1 MSYDETPR
9 EPQPESQH
17 QPTSG
22 ASFSRDELLAVGP
35 VERPRRN
42 VAAIVVSLL
51 AVLAVIGGA
60 VGYVGYHKL
69 ASSGSQPDQW
79 APANSIAYL
88 KLDLDPAA
96 SEKISAL
103 RFEQKFP
110 DAPHVTSADQLKD
123 ALLDEVFND
132 SSGSSKIDYA
142 TDVKPWLGDRVAL
155 AVYPDASGAAQ
166 VVGIVAVKDAD
177 AAKTDLPK
185 LVQGQGGPTQAAFAL
200 EGDYAIVGQ
209 TQTAVSAA
217 VAAAKASN
225 ITASSTYSS
234 DIATLKGDR
243 ILTGWADLGA
253 LVKLAATSA
262 AQDLSRL
269 GGLGA
274 LGGLSSLSE
283 GGGFQAL
290 TSARDDA
297 PGLQVLTSVASSA
310 PAPSVTSAVSA
321 VSAVKGRFVFGL
333 QLQPGYA
340 DFEGRV
346 IGSDVGGY
354 HNGNAMSLLGQ
365 LPAGSIAGLSVSG
378 LGDVLT
384 QELATLTKSPLVAAG
399 LQSEL
404 DGLGT
409 KLGIALPGDAINLL
423 GNEFA
428 AGLDS
433 VPAGH
438 GTAKFTV
445 ITQPTDQAKGLA
457 TAQKLASS
465 IDQGTA
471 APTVRTAGSDVI
483 ISNDPQA
490 TGSLGDDPAF
500 KAAMSGVPDQ
510 VVGAVYVD
518 LAGIWAAEPGTVPSD
533 LTHLTGLGGYEAI
546 DGTDLVF
553 DARLTV
559 G

>member
-1 MSYDETPR
+1 MSYDEPTP
-9 EPQPESQH
+9 EPQQ
-17 QPTSG
+17 QPSWGSG
-22 ASFSRDELLAVGP
+22 FSSGDLLAGGP

-42 VAAIVVSLL
+42 ITAIIVSIV
-51 AVLAVIGGA
+51 AVLAVIVGA
-60 VGYVGYHKL
+60 AGYVGYHKL

-79 APANSIAYL
+79 APANSIAFV

-96 SEKISAL
+96 SEKIAAL

-123 ALLDEVFND
+123 ALLDDVFNN
-132 SSGSSKIDYA
+132 SSGSDKIDYA

-155 AVYPDASGAAQ
+155 AVYPDASGSADA
-166 VVGIVAVKDAD
+166 VGILAVKDAD
-177 AAKTDLPK
+177 AAKIGLTK
-185 LVQGQGGPTQAAFAL
+185 LVQDQGGSAQAAFAI

-209 TQTAVSAA
+209 TQAAVDAA
-217 VAAAKASN
+217 VAAARASS
-225 ITASSTYSS
+225 ITAAGNYSS

-253 LVKLAATSA
+253 VLKLAGKSA
-262 AQDLSRL
+262 ALSGVQGMSNL
-269 GGLGA
+269 GSLGA
-274 LGGLSSLSE
+274 LGGVGSL
-283 GGGFQAL
+283 A
-290 TSARDDA
+290 T
-297 PGLQVLTSVASSA
+297 
-310 PAPSVTSAVSA
+310 
-321 VSAVKGRFVFGL
+321 AVKGRFVFGL

-354 HNGNAMSLLGQ
+354 HNGGAGSLLGQ
-365 LPAGSIAGLSVSG
+365 LPAGSIAGLAVSG

-384 QELATLTKSPLVAAG
+384 QELATLEKSPLVAAG
-399 LQSEL
+399 LQTEL

-409 KLGIALPGDAINLL
+409 KLGIALPSDAINLL

-428 AGLDS
+428 AGLDT
-433 VPAGH
+433 VPADH
-438 GTAKFTV
+438 ATAKFTV
-445 ITQPTDQAKGLA
+445 ITEPTDLAKGLA

-471 APTVRTAGSDVI
+471 APTVRAAGSEVI
-483 ISNDPQA
+483 VTNDAQA
-490 TGSLGDDPAF
+490 SGSLSDEPAF
-500 KAAMSGVPDQ
+500 KTAMSGMPDQ

-518 LAGIWAAEPGTVPSD
+518 LAGIWAALPGKVPSD

-546 DGTDLVF
+546 DGNDLVF